1 VEVVPSVNNESLDRF
16 NLINDQL
23 SKTLDKTSLYTSST
37 NEDHEEILTT
47 DMFHSLQR
55 YSSSVSQN
63 NTSAFPICNSF

>member
-1 VEVVPSVNNESLDRF
+1 VVDVLSVNNKSLDRF
-16 NLINDQL
+16 NLNNDQL
-23 SKTLDKTSLYTSST
+23 SKKHDKALLFTSST